1 MRFEDPQFGIFDQS
15 IRVSGTGTIALS
27 GKLNGMSVL
36 SMATGTPTPDGRP
49 HGWSVSATP
58 LSEGDEETRAQ
69 RIQIGQAFFH
79 RLIEEDTPI
88 MSNIRFREGLPIDV
102 DRVLAMFFQYVKKF
116 PTAQPAARFG

>member
-1 MRFEDPQFGIFDQS
+1 
-15 IRVSGTGTIALS
+15 
-27 GKLNGMSVL
+27 MSVL

-58 LSEGDEETRAQ
+58 LSEGDRRRAQ

-79 RLIEEDTPI
+79 RPIEEDTPI
-88 MSNIRFREGLPIDV
+88 MSNIRFREGLLIDV
-102 DRVLAMFFQYVKKF
+102 DRAVAMFFQYVKKF

>member
-1 MRFEDPQFGIFDQS
+1 MMAPGTQGEVS

-36 SMATGTPTPDGRP
+36 SMATGPTPDGRP